1 MELIVCLK
9 QILDPEAPP
18 DSYTIDQEANRISL
32 PPDIAPVISTFDE
45 IALEAALRLKDTH
58 GGKITALSMG
68 NNFVPDVIK
77 KPLAVGADELILLD
91 DESFEDGDAW
101 SNAYALAEAIKKIGQ
116 YDIIFC
122 GRQAADW
129 DSGLV
134 GAGVAELL
142 GLPSVTLA
150 KKVEING
157 KTVTVERVAGDGIE
171 IIEVEAPC
179 LITVSNELGELR
191 LARLKGVRRASK
203 MQPTVW
209 KPEDIGAD
217 PERIGANG
225 RLTTLHKLFR
235 PVKETQC
242 EIIEGEDVTEAA
254 VNLSLRLREAKI
266 L

>member
-45 IALEAALRLKDTH
+45 IALEAALRLKDAH
-58 GGKITALSMG
+58 EGKITALSMG

-77 KPLAVGADELILLD
+77 KPLAVGADELILLED
-91 DESFEDGDAW
+91 QAFENGDAW
-101 SNAYALAEAIKKIGQ
+101 STAYALVEAIKKIGN

-142 GLPSVTLA
+142 GLPSITLA
-150 KKVEING
+150 KKVEMNDG
-157 KTVTVERVAGDGIE
+157 TVRVERVAGDGIE
-171 IIEVEAPC
+171 IIEVEAPPM
-179 LITVSNELGELR
+179 SWE
-191 LARLKGVRRASK
+191 SF
-203 MQPTVW
+203 VW
-209 KPEDIGAD
+209 
-217 PERIGANG
+217 R
-225 RLTTLHKLFR
+225 
-235 PVKETQC
+235 V
-242 EIIEGEDVTEAA
+242 
-254 VNLSLRLREAKI
+254 
-266 L
+266 

>member
-1 MELIVCLK
+1 MELIVCMK
-9 QILDPEAPP
+9 QIPDPEAPP
-18 DSYTIDQEANRISL
+18 DSYTIDQDAKRIFL

-58 GGKITALSMG
+58 GGRVTALSMG
-68 NNFVPDVIK
+68 DKFVSDVIK
-77 KPLAVGADELILLD
+77 KPLAVGADELILME

-101 SNAYALAEAIKKIGQ
+101 SNAYALAEGIKKIGQ

-134 GAGVAELL
+134 GAGIAELL

-150 KKVEING
+150 KKVEINDR
-157 KTVTVERVAGDGIE
+157 TVTVTRVAGDGVE
-171 IIEVEAPC
+171 IVEVTAPC

-203 MQPTVW
+203 IQPTVW
-209 KPEDIGAD
+209 KPDDIGTD
-217 PERIGANG
+217 PARIGSKG
-225 RLTTLHKLFR
+225 RLTTLHRLFR

-242 EIIEGEDVTEAA
+242 EIIEGEDVAEAA
-254 VNLSLRLREAKI
+254 VNLSMRLREANI